1 MPLIATEHASG
12 VKKVICTHCEA
23 VSEAAQRAMSIFCPH
38 CHKRVILE
46 DFKIRSYHGVVEFAT
61 CGDIVVERRG
71 FVVAPVKVQNL
82 TIKGKVHGRV
92 SARGQ
97 VKVCKTGQLKGDVDA
112 PTLVVESGATIDG
125 FLRIGATD
133 GI

>member
-12 VKKVICTHCEA
+12 VKKVVCTHCEA

>member
-125 FLRIGATD
+125 FLRIGATN